1 MSYSFE
7 FGRSV
12 VRKYDDF
19 CINPD
24 IPLFMQLDTLKEDL
38 IQVEYDSGHM
48 LDIGWYP
55 EFKLKGCFKIC
66 VIKSDEII
74 YEKSTR
80 SIRKL
85 RLLTEEA
92 VRIIADSNMLK

>member
-19 CINPD
+19 GINPD

-55 EFKLKGCFKIC
+55 EFKASGCFKIY
-66 VIKSDEII
+66 VTKSDEII

-80 SIRKL
+80 NIKKL
-85 RLLTEEA
+85 KQLTEEA

>member
-7 FGRSV
+7 FGQSV
-12 VRKYDDF
+12 VRAYNDF

-24 IPLFMQLDTLKEDL
+24 IPLFMQLDKLKEDL
-38 IQVEYDSGHM
+38 IQIEYESGHI
-48 LDIGWYP
+48 LDVGWYP

-80 SIRKL
+80 NIKKL
-85 RLLTEEA
+85 KQLTEEA
-92 VRIIADSNMLK
+92 VRIIADSNVLK

>member
-7 FGRSV
+7 FGQSV
-12 VRKYDDF
+12 VREYNDF
-19 CINPD
+19 CLNPN
-24 IPLFMQLDTLKEDL
+24 IPLFMQLDKLKEDL
-38 IQVEYDSGHM
+38 LQIEYESGHI

-66 VIKSDEII
+66 VVKSDEII

-85 RLLTEEA
+85 RLLIEEA
-92 VRIIADSNMLK
+92 VRLIADSNACK

>member
-7 FGRSV
+7 FGQSV
-12 VRKYDDF
+12 VREYNDF

-24 IPLFMQLDTLKEDL
+24 IPLFMQLDKLKEDL
-38 IQVEYDSGHM
+38 IQIEYESGHI

-55 EFKLKGCFKIC
+55 EFKSSGCFKIY
-66 VIKSDEII
+66 VTKSDEKIF
-74 YEKSTR
+74 EKSTR

-92 VRIIADSNMLK
+92 VRIIADSNVLK

>member
-19 CINPD
+19 GINPD

-38 IQVEYDSGHM
+38 IQVEYDSGHI

-55 EFKLKGCFKIC
+55 EFKASGCFKIY
-66 VIKSDEII
+66 VTKSDEII

-80 SIRKL
+80 NIKKL
-85 RLLTEEA
+85 KQLTEEA

>member
-7 FGRSV
+7 FGQWG
-12 VRKYDDF
+12 VREYNDF
-19 CINPD
+19 CLNPD
-24 IPLFMQLDTLKEDL
+24 IPLFMQLDKLKEDL
-38 IQVEYDSGHM
+38 IQVEYGSGHI

-66 VIKSDEII
+66 VVKSDEII

-85 RLLTEEA
+85 RLLIEEA
-92 VRIIADSNMLK
+92 ARLIADSNACK